1 MCAGTVAGLLEEVQ
15 KKLDKWM
22 EPPPVK
28 QAKPLPR
35 PDDAPRKKRGGR
47 RSGLELHS
55 ISVFP
60 PENGTF
66 SPWSPPSLPQG
77 AQDEGEVPDF

>member
-1 MCAGTVAGLLEEVQ
+1 MCADDTIGLLEEVQ

-35 PDDAPRKKRGGR
+35 PEDAPRKKRGGR
-47 RSGLELHS
+47 R
-55 ISVFP
+55 
-60 PENGTF
+60 
-66 SPWSPPSLPQG
+66 
-77 AQDEGEVPDF
+77 